1 MKKQLTTIFAVGTV
15 CSLIA
20 LTACTEKHVPSGSP
34 VAPSPPESL
43 RGSFDVFYELQT
55 SPTSTAGTG
64 EKPKKVSAIH
74 FHENYIVLEEATGGR
89 VLPVDKI
96 KEFWWR

>member
-1 MKKQLTTIFAVGTV
+1 MKKQLTSLFAVGTV

-20 LTACTEKHVPSGSP
+20 LTACTEEPVTSGPP
-34 VAPSPPESL
+34 VDPSPPKTL

-64 EKPKKVSAIH
+64 DNPMKVSAIH
-74 FHENYIVLEEATGGR
+74 FHGNYIVLEEEAGGR